1 MQRIKL
7 PVQLIWLSIYK
18 INLPVK
24 EALLEIDSHKKQLYL
39 YKLIMHNLKPI
50 LKTSTMLVF
59 NIHAATCMK
68 YLKTKLT
75 EFEQHLC
82 DENHKTHMSDIVRT

>member
-1 MQRIKL
+1 
-7 PVQLIWLSIYK
+7 
-18 INLPVK
+18 
-24 EALLEIDSHKKQLYL
+24 
-39 YKLIMHNLKPI
+39 MHNLKPI